1 MSDASTTTAS
11 RGDAVIEVEN
21 LHKAYGDARVLKGID
36 LSAGRGDVVALIG
49 SSGSGKSTLLR
60 CLNLL
65 ETPTSGSLRLLGET
79 IPFRG
84 QGARREPADRR
95 QLRCLRARLGMVF
108 QGFNLWPHMT
118 LEANVMEAPIQ
129 VLKRS
134 RAEARD
140 EARTLLERVGLYH
153 LREAYPTTLS
163 GGQQQRGAIAR
174 ALAMGPEA
182 LLFDEPTSALDP
194 ELVGEVLAVI
204 RDLAK
209 EGRTM
214 IIVTHEMAFA
224 ADVADRVVFLDQ
236 GEIAEQ
242 GPPDRLFD
250 APTAQRLQRFLGSVS
265 PSQGER
271 Q

>member
-1 MSDASTTTAS
+1 MTAP
-11 RGDAVIEVEN
+11 RGGAVIEVED
-21 LHKAYGDARVLKGID
+21 LHKAYGSARVLKGID
-36 LSAGRGDVVALIG
+36 LAAGRGDVVALIG

-65 ETPTSGSLRLLGET
+65 ETPTSGSLRLLGEA

-84 QGARREPADRR
+84 HGAQRQPADRR
-95 QLRCLRARLGMVF
+95 QLRRLRARLGMVF

-118 LEANVMEAPIQ
+118 LEANVMEAPMQ

-140 EARTLLERVGLYH
+140 EARALLERVGLDH
-153 LREAYPTTLS
+153 LRDAYPATLS

-194 ELVGEVLAVI
+194 ELVGEVLAVM

-242 GPPDRLFD
+242 GPPERVFG
-250 APTAQRLQRFLGSVS
+250 APHTQRLQRFLGLVS
-265 PSQGER
+265 PS
-271 Q
+271 

>member
-1 MSDASTTTAS
+1 MSDASTS
-11 RGDAVIEVEN
+11 SVPRDDAVIEVKN
-21 LHKAYGDARVLKGID
+21 LHKAYGSARVLKGID

-65 ETPTSGSLRLLGET
+65 ETPSSGALRLLGES

-84 QGARREPADRR
+84 EGEQRVPADRR
-95 QLRCLRARLGMVF
+95 QLRRLRARLGMVF

-118 LEANVMEAPIQ
+118 LEANVMEGPIQ

-140 EARTLLERVGLYH
+140 EARALLERVGLHH
-153 LREAYPTTLS
+153 LREAYPATLS

-194 ELVGEVLAVI
+194 ELVGEVLAVM
-204 RDLAK
+204 RDLAD

-224 ADVADRVVFLDQ
+224 ADVASRVVFLDQ

-242 GPPDRLFD
+242 GPPERVFG
-250 APTAQRLQRFLGSVS
+250 APSVQRLQRFLGSVS
-265 PSQGER
+265 PSRGE
-271 Q
+271 

>member
-1 MSDASTTTAS
+1 MRDASTTTAP
-11 RGDAVIEVEN
+11 RGDAVIEVED
-21 LHKAYGDARVLKGID
+21 LHKAYGSARVLKGID
-36 LSAGRGDVVALIG
+36 LTAGRGDVVALIG

-65 ETPTSGSLRLLGET
+65 ETPTSGSLRLLGEA

-84 QGARREPADRR
+84 QDAQRQPADRR
-95 QLRCLRARLGMVF
+95 QLRRLRARLGMVF

-118 LEANVMEAPIQ
+118 LEANVMEAPLQ

-140 EARTLLERVGLYH
+140 EARALLERVGLDH
-153 LREAYPTTLS
+153 LREAYPATLS

-174 ALAMGPEA
+174 ALAMAPEA

-194 ELVGEVLAVI
+194 ELVGEVLAVM
-204 RDLAK
+204 RDLAT
-209 EGRTM
+209 EGRSM

-242 GPPDRLFD
+242 GPPERVFG
-250 APTAQRLQRFLGSVS
+250 APHTQRLQRFLGLVS
-265 PSQGER
+265 PS
-271 Q
+271 

>member
-1 MSDASTTTAS
+1 MSDAATISAPHD
-11 RGDAVIEVEN
+11 DAVIAVEG

-65 ETPTSGSLRLLGET
+65 ESPTAGSLRLLGER

-84 QGARREPADRR
+84 RGVRREPADRR
-95 QLRCLRARLGMVF
+95 QLRRLRARLGMVF

-118 LEANVMEAPIQ
+118 LEANVMEAPLR
-129 VLKRS
+129 VLGRS

-140 EARTLLERVGLYH
+140 EARALLDRVGLHH
-153 LREAYPTTLS
+153 LREAYPATLS

-194 ELVGEVLAVI
+194 ELVGEVLAVM

-224 ADVADRVVFLDQ
+224 AEVASRVVFLDQ

-242 GPPDRLFD
+242 G
-250 APTAQRLQRFLGSVS
+250 APERVFGAPRAQRLQRFLGSVR
-265 PSQGER
+265 PSRGA
-271 Q
+271 

>member
-1 MSDASTTTAS
+1 MASL
-11 RGDAVIEVEN
+11 RDAVIEIEGI
-21 LHKAYGDARVLKGID
+21 HKTYGSARVLKGIS
-36 LSAGRGDVVALIG
+36 LSAGCGDVVSLIG

-65 ETPTSGSLRLLGET
+65 ETPTAGSLRLLGET
-79 IPFRG
+79 VAFRG
-84 QGARREPADRR
+84 QGERREPADPRHLRR
-95 QLRCLRARLGMVF
+95 LRARLGMVF

-134 RAEARD
+134 RAEARE
-140 EARTLLERVGLYH
+140 EAQDLLERVGLFH
-153 LREAYPTTLS
+153 LREAYPATLS

-174 ALAMGPEA
+174 ALAMEPEA

-204 RDLAK
+204 RDLAE

-224 ADVADRVVFLDQ
+224 ADVANRVVFLDQ

-242 GPPDRLFD
+242 GPPEKLFG
-250 APTAQRLQRFLGSVS
+250 APRTQRLKRFLGAVS
-265 PSQGER
+265 PS
-271 Q
+271 